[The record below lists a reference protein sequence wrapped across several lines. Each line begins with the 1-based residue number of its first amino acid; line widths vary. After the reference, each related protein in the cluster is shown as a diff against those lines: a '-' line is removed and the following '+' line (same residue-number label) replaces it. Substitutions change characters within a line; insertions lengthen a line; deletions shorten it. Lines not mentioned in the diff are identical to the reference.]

1 MSKSAWIIFGAIII
15 VVFGGL
21 IAYSRSANPSANV
34 GSVDANSIIAASDA
48 NGQIADH
55 VFGKADSKVVMIEY
69 GDFQCPSCGA
79 AHAQIKSVIEEYKDK
94 VAFVYRN
101 FPLTTIH
108 PNARVAAASVEAAGL
123 QGKYWEMHDL
133 VFESQ
138 NEWSNLSGDER
149 TAQFSS
155 YADSLEL
162 DKEKFLT
169 DLASAPVG
177 KKISFDQAIGK
188 KIGVDSTPAFY
199 VNGEVLPEAVAS
211 AVVQGSTSELKA
223 LLDQKLGN

>member
-1 MSKSAWIIFGAIII
+1 MSKSAWIIFSAIIVI
-15 VVFGGL
+15 VFGGL
-21 IAYSRSANPSANV
+21 IAYSRSANPSTDV
-34 GSVDANSIIAASDA
+34 GSIDANSIIAASDA
-48 NGQIADH
+48 NGQIADR
-55 VFGKADSKVVMIEY
+55 VFGNPDSKVVMIEY

-79 AHAQIKSVIEEYKDK
+79 AHTQIKSVIEEYKDK
-94 VAFVYRN
+94 IAFVYRN
-101 FPLTTIH
+101 FPLTSIH

-133 VFESQ
+133 IFESQ

-155 YADSLEL
+155 YAASLSL

-169 DLASAPVG
+169 DLASSSVT

-188 KIGVDSTPAFY
+188 KLGVDSTPAFY
-199 VNGEVLPEAVAS
+199 INGEALPEDVAS

>member
-1 MSKSAWIIFGAIII
+1 MSKVAWIIFSAVI
-15 VVFGGL
+15 VVLFGGL
-21 IAYSRSANPSANV
+21 IIYSRASNPTADVS
-34 GSVDANSIIAASDA
+34 SIDTNAVIAASDA
-48 NGQIADH
+48 SGQIGEH
-55 VFGKADSKVVMIEY
+55 VYGKADSKVIFVEY

-79 AHAQIKSVIEEYKDK
+79 AHPQIKSVIEEYKDK
-94 VAFVYRN
+94 IAFVYRN
-101 FPLTTIH
+101 FPLTSIH

-133 VFESQ
+133 IFESQ

-155 YADSLEL
+155 YAASLSL

-169 DLASAPVG
+169 DLASSSVT

-188 KIGVDSTPAFY
+188 KLGVDSTPAFY
-199 VNGEVLPEAVAS
+199 INGGALPEDVAS

>member
-1 MSKSAWIIFGAIII
+1 MSKVAWIIFSAVI
-15 VVFGGL
+15 VVLFGGL
-21 IAYSRSANPSANV
+21 IIYSRASNPTADVS
-34 GSVDANSIIAASDA
+34 SIDTNAVIAASDA
-48 NGQIADH
+48 SGQIGEH
-55 VFGKADSKVVMIEY
+55 VYGKADSKVIFVEY

-79 AHAQIKSVIEEYKDK
+79 AHPQIKSVIEEYKDK
-94 VAFVYRN
+94 IAFVYRN

-108 PNARVAAASVEAAGL
+108 PNARVAAATVEAAGL

-138 NEWSNLSGDER
+138 SEWESLSATDR
-149 TAQFSS
+149 TAKFTD
-155 YADSLEL
+155 YAVQLNL
-162 DKEKFLT
+162 DKDKFVT
-169 DLASAPVG
+169 DLASSAVG

-188 KIGVDSTPAFY
+188 KVGVSATPAFY
-199 VNGEVLPEAVAS
+199 INGEQLPESVAS